1 MIVHEIKNQHGKHIT
16 DEKIRDE
23 IIYAL
28 DHDMCYTYYDDKRI
42 DIESDTRTDQDRV
55 TLVRVEGIHE

>member
-1 MIVHEIKNQHGKHIT
+1 MHEIKNQNGKHIG

-28 DHDMCYTYYDDKRI
+28 DHDMDHTYHNGVRI
-42 DIESDTRTDQDRV
+42 DIEKDTKTDEGRV
-55 TLVRVEGIHE
+55 TLVKVEWVDE